1 MTAGVPKQFVLY
13 KDAAGQYRW
22 VMYAANSRKIAD
34 SGEGYTTREGCLAG
48 LRMVIAA
55 APGIQVNDKTT
66 GTWYTP

>member
-1 MTAGVPKQFVLY
+1 
-13 KDAAGQYRW
+13 
-22 VMYAANSRKIAD
+22 MYAANSRKIAD